1 MTKKKMER
9 ANYVNISKRERKEK
23 IKSERGETFVG
34 CRPTYFADKTKYS
47 RKQKHKK
54 ALAY

>member
-9 ANYVNISKRERKEK
+9 ANYVNVSKRERKEK

-34 CRPTYFADKTKYS
+34 CRPTFFADKTKYS

-54 ALAY
+54 DLAY

>member
-1 MTKKKMER
+1 MTKKQLER
-9 ANYVNISKRERKEK
+9 TNYVNISKRERKEK

-54 ALAY
+54 ALDY